1 MADEDQKGTGP
12 EPASN
17 AGRLLGDPESPED
30 VKDVAASDLA
40 QVERH
45 PEKD

>member
-17 AGRLLGDPESPED
+17 AGRLLRDPDSPED

-45 PEKD
+45 PDED